1 MHLTSPHLTS
11 PHRSSVAT
19 VARAMVSRDFFPKR
33 LRLHKNHRNTQTG
46 VFFQRF
52 FQPTKSSE
60 YDNWL
65 AILEQGDIDRAA
77 IATGDDSD

>member
-1 MHLTSPHLTS
+1 MHLTSSQLTS

-33 LRLHKNHRNTQTG
+33 LRLHKNHRNTQTVG
-46 VFFQRF
+46 FFQRL

-77 IATGDDSD
+77 IATGD

>member
-46 VFFQRF
+46 GFFQRF

-60 YDNWL
+60 YDNWS
-65 AILEQGDIDRAA
+65 AILEQGDIDFS
-77 IATGDDSD
+77 TGDDSDDRD